1 MNKKIFSFFMI
12 LILGISI
19 PFNCINMIAHAN
31 PGISYT
37 EAGTEYDLSNAI
49 HISSV
54 KDLKNISEKCIS
66 DTWSRNKVFVL
77 EANLDLSDSEFT
89 SIPTFGGIFL
99 GQGHTISGLSFSGG
113 SNNTG
118 LFRYVQESGE
128 IYHLSISGTASAEG
142 THQGLSLLVG
152 CNYGLISGCNTS
164 GNITGEDQVGSI
176 AGVNEISGVI
186 MSCMSS
192 GVVYGRHLVG
202 GIAGENKGSILNSSN
217 HCFVNTTAS
226 DGNVDLTNL
235 ELNDTVTTILTTENA
250 SSVTDVGGIA
260 GCNSGIIRACTNSGS
275 IGHPHVG
282 YNVGGIAGS
291 QVGYIEGCINY
302 GLLNGR
308 KDVGGIVGQMEP
320 SSEMEYAED
329 TLKKLNTEF
338 DKLHDLLTQLD
349 RDASG
354 ASTALTN
361 QINKLLASVRNA
373 QSATD
378 AMMTNV
384 GDYFSDFSKLTDLTT
399 LSSPKPISLSEIAS
413 SLATPSVSPSESPS
427 VTPTAT
433 PTGAPTE
440 APTEAPIETHAE
452 TPIDAPD
459 ATPTATPAETPSD
472 PFRAGWAE
480 GWPSPSIDVSGNNYH
495 IDWEKAEKEVNQ
507 AQQNV
512 YNDAS
517 KLLSDTQRIA
527 QSQAAI
533 LSSRIYS
540 AQGSLSGSVSSII
553 SDMEALNSMANN
565 ENQIIL
571 NDIQAIVDELNVI
584 TDLITDPDT
593 TDPDDIITDVSD
605 NDQPADTSGK
615 VMNCTNNGKINGDL
629 NVGGIAGSLS
639 RENDIDPED
648 DFNLDSKSTNIRY
661 KERIVIRQCENRGDV
676 EGKRDCI
683 GGIAG
688 GMSLGSIID
697 CISGGTISSEGNMV
711 GGIVGSSSSNVRS
724 SSAKC
729 TLKGANKIGGIAG
742 FGTNISDC
750 YSMIQIHGGENYL
763 GSIAGDIDADAE
775 ISNNYFVEGC
785 PSGID
790 GITREGMA
798 EALSYE
804 QFMESPDLPDVFQ
817 NLSLTFVADNKTV
830 SVVTIQYGDTFDPD
844 SLPDIPAKE
853 GYAAEWSDFDQ
864 SAITFDQT
872 IEAIYTE
879 YISTLESSQ
888 TKGKRPVVLLEG
900 AFHPEDHFTLSPINA
915 YPDAAVTKS
924 ECWKLSL
931 NSSSTGPFTVRYL
944 IPEGME
950 DSQIEIFKN
959 NNWYPVDIEIDGSYY
974 IFTVEDANIV
984 FCCVARPDT
993 PIIGPIIVLVICVA
1007 LLAVLIVIT
1016 LRLKKRRGQRK

>member
-1 MNKKIFSFFMI
+1 
-12 LILGISI
+12 
-19 PFNCINMIAHAN
+19 MIAHAN

-113 SNNTG
+113 SNNPG

-152 CNYGLISGCNTS
+152 CNDGLISGCNTS

-384 GDYFSDFSKLTDLTT
+384 GDYFSDFSKLIP
-399 LSSPKPISLSEIAS
+399 LSNKKGRPI
-413 SLATPSVSPSESPS
+413 LA
-427 VTPTAT
+427 
-433 PTGAPTE
+433 
-440 APTEAPIETHAE
+440 
-452 TPIDAPD
+452 
-459 ATPTATPAETPSD
+459 
-472 PFRAGWAE
+472 
-480 GWPSPSIDVSGNNYH
+480 
-495 IDWEKAEKEVNQ
+495 
-507 AQQNV
+507 
-512 YNDAS
+512 
-517 KLLSDTQRIA
+517 L
-527 QSQAAI
+527 
-533 LSSRIYS
+533 
-540 AQGSLSGSVSSII
+540 
-553 SDMEALNSMANN
+553 
-565 ENQIIL
+565 
-571 NDIQAIVDELNVI
+571 
-584 TDLITDPDT
+584 
-593 TDPDDIITDVSD
+593 
-605 NDQPADTSGK
+605 
-615 VMNCTNNGKINGDL
+615 
-629 NVGGIAGSLS
+629 
-639 RENDIDPED
+639 
-648 DFNLDSKSTNIRY
+648 
-661 KERIVIRQCENRGDV
+661 
-676 EGKRDCI
+676 
-683 GGIAG
+683 
-688 GMSLGSIID
+688 
-697 CISGGTISSEGNMV
+697 
-711 GGIVGSSSSNVRS
+711 
-724 SSAKC
+724 
-729 TLKGANKIGGIAG
+729 
-742 FGTNISDC
+742 
-750 YSMIQIHGGENYL
+750 
-763 GSIAGDIDADAE
+763 
-775 ISNNYFVEGC
+775 
-785 PSGID
+785 
-790 GITREGMA
+790 
-798 EALSYE
+798 
-804 QFMESPDLPDVFQ
+804 
-817 NLSLTFVADNKTV
+817 
-830 SVVTIQYGDTFDPD
+830 
-844 SLPDIPAKE
+844 
-853 GYAAEWSDFDQ
+853 
-864 SAITFDQT
+864 
-872 IEAIYTE
+872 
-879 YISTLESSQ
+879 
-888 TKGKRPVVLLEG
+888 
-900 AFHPEDHFTLSPINA
+900 
-915 YPDAAVTKS
+915 
-924 ECWKLSL
+924 
-931 NSSSTGPFTVRYL
+931 
-944 IPEGME
+944 
-950 DSQIEIFKN
+950 
-959 NNWYPVDIEIDGSYY
+959 
-974 IFTVEDANIV
+974 
-984 FCCVARPDT
+984 
-993 PIIGPIIVLVICVA
+993 
-1007 LLAVLIVIT
+1007 
-1016 LRLKKRRGQRK
+1016 